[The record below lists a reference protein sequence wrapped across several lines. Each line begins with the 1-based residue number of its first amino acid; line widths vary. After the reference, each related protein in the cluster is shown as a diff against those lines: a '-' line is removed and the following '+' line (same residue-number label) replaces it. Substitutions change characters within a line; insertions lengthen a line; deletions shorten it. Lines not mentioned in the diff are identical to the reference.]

1 MEENLLL
8 WIKKKKENGFL
19 LTTRNVRRKA
29 FELSKFKVFSA
40 SKGWLEKLK
49 KKNNIKLI
57 RHKIQKNS
65 DNFFPN
71 CPTSMTLH

>member
-8 WIKKKKENGFL
+8 WIKNKKENGFE
-19 LTTRNVRRKA
+19 LTTRNVRKKA
-29 FELSKFKVFSA
+29 FELSKFKKFYA

-49 KKNNIKLI
+49 KKNNIKLT

-65 DNFFPN
+65 DDFFQIPQQAIN
-71 CPTSMTLH
+71 